1 MEDFTQVLARCRQSL
16 PLPDLMAKLGKGHL
30 AKPKALSPFRDES
43 NPSFG
48 IFERD
53 GRWFWKDFSMD
64 KGGDEIDF
72 LLMVHKGYDKGQAL
86 RFYKEL
92 AGVVTE
98 STGDYKKEPK
108 APALPAYDWSAA
120 REALTK
126 EKISECAEWRGIR
139 ADFIESI
146 GRANLIG
153 VLDGCFA
160 FPVKD
165 RHDSAIIGAHVRSK
179 GDNGWRYQGGVKT
192 SDSFPFVMGNHRKAN
207 TILVGESQWDV
218 MSLASTLGWTPDDAE
233 AIEDMAFVATRG
245 AGSGG
250 LAGLIAPKKGARV
263 ILVPQN
269 DPDKGDGKPT
279 PSQKWMEAAVESL
292 KKIGVNAYQIEVPEI
307 HKDANDWV
315 RAGASLSDISKTI
328 EKAKSLRKSVLP
340 PIDDGTTF
348 IDTEIPLPAELV
360 QGVLH
365 QGTKLVLG
373 GPSKAYKTW
382 ALLDLCVSVA
392 TGTDWWGFPC
402 VKGPVLYINFEI
414 PRPFMRRRLEAV
426 TQAKA
431 ITLKAGDIDIWNLRG
446 HAASFE
452 KLLEEIIEQ
461 VKARGYVL
469 IVIDPT
475 YKVMGERDENSA
487 SDMNNLMNTFERIC
501 NETNAA
507 VAFGSHFAKGNAA
520 GKEAIDRIS
529 GSGVTARDPDSIL
542 TLTRHSAG
550 DAYFTADFTL
560 RNMPKVEPFVLMR
573 EHPLMI
579 RCEELDPN
587 DLKRPER
594 QDNKP
599 SGGGR
604 GASAE
609 DRERRKLE
617 KDQRKWA
624 PVLAELTA
632 PMLAGSWYEAVKD
645 QGVSR
650 ATFFRYLEGMKEA
663 ELIWMNPTDKKWE
676 KSV

>member
-1 MEDFTQVLARCRQSL
+1 MV
-16 PLPDLMAKLGKGHL
+16 KLGKGDS
-30 AKPKALSPFRDES
+30 AKNKALSPFRDEK

-53 GRWFWKDFSMD
+53 GRWFWKDFNGE
-64 KGGDEIDF
+64 GGDELDF
-72 LLMVHKGYDKGQAL
+72 LMALENYDKGQAL

-92 AGVVTE
+92 AGI
-98 STGDYKKEPK
+98 STDGGDYAKST
-108 APALPAYDWSAA
+108 PAVPAYDWKSAK
-120 REALTK
+120 ESLTK
-126 EKISECAEWRGIR
+126 EKIGECAKWRGLP
-139 ADFIESI
+139 ADFIESL
-146 GRANLIG
+146 GKANLIG

-160 FPVKD
+160 FPVRD
-165 RHDSAIIGAHVRSK
+165 RHDTAVVGAHVRSK
-179 GDNGWRYQGGVKT
+179 GDSGWRYQGGVKT
-192 SDSFPFVMGNHRKAN
+192 SESFPYVMGDHRKAS

-218 MSLASTLGWTPDDAE
+218 MAIAASLGWIPDDEE

-245 AGSGG
+245 ASSGS
-250 LAGLIAPKKGARV
+250 LAGFISPKKGAKV

-279 PSQKWMEAAVESL
+279 PAQKWAESAIESL
-292 KKIGVNAYQIEVPEI
+292 KKIGVSALQMDVPI
-307 HKDANDWV
+307 TYKDANDWV
-315 RAGASLSDISKTI
+315 RAGATLGDIAKSI
-328 EKAKSLRKSVLP
+328 EKARSLRKSALP

-348 IDTEIPLPAELV
+348 VDTEIPLPAELV

-382 ALLDLCVSVA
+382 ALLDLCVSVS
-392 TGTDWWGFPC
+392 TGTDWWGFSC

-426 TQAKA
+426 CQAKA
-431 ITLKAGDIDIWNLRG
+431 INLKAGDIDIWNLRG

-487 SDMNNLMNTFERIC
+487 SDMNNLMNTFEQIC

-529 GSGVTARDPDSIL
+529 GSGVTARDPDSII

-594 QDNKP
+594 QDNRQGGG
-599 SGGGR
+599 GGGR
-604 GASAE
+604 ASSE
-609 DRERRKLE
+609 DRERKKLE

-663 ELIWMNPTDKKWE
+663 ELIWMNPSDKKWE
-676 KSV
+676 KSG